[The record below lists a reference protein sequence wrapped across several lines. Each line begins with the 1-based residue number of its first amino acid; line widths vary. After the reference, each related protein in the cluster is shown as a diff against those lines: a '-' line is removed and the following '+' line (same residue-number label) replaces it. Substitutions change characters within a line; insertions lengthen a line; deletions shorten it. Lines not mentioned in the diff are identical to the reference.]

1 MMKEPDM
8 TSLLFSQI
16 GALEAEV
23 EQVRKKNN
31 KLTIQNH
38 ILRTR
43 LYENG
48 LSLETFDGKGEEDGK
63 G

>member
-16 GALEAEV
+16 GALEAEIQ
-23 EQVRKKNN
+23 QVN
-31 KLTIQNH
+31 KEKQILQNQND

-43 LYENG
+43 LYHYG
-48 LSLETFDGKGEEDGK
+48 LPHDTEGEDNGKG
-63 G
+63 

>member
-23 EQVRKKNN
+23 QRVN
-31 KLTIQNH
+31 KEKQILQYEND
-38 ILRTR
+38 ILR
-43 LYENG
+43 
-48 LSLETFDGKGEEDGK
+48 SLLDCNDLTHDTEMETKDGKD
-63 G
+63 

>member
-16 GALEAEV
+16 GALEAEIQRV
-23 EQVRKKNN
+23 N
-31 KLTIQNH
+31 KEKQELKDQND

-43 LYENG
+43 LYLNDLPHNTEM
-48 LSLETFDGKGEEDGK
+48 ETKDGKD
-63 G
+63 